1 MPTTLYAEPV
11 DMISYVIEKD
21 FGLLW
26 WLSGKEYACQ
36 CRRHGF
42 EPGLGR
48 SSGERNGNPLQYS
61 CLANPMDR
69 VALWA
74 TVHEVAKELD
84 MTYWLNN
91 SNKRSADVIKDL
103 EMDYLSGSKVI
114 TKVFISG
121 SQVVQREEGD
131 AMLEAEGEEEI
142 WRWSESEKNLK
153 MLPWWRKGPWA
164 QECRW
169 KH

>member
-1 MPTTLYAEPV
+1 
-11 DMISYVIEKD
+11 
-21 FGLLW
+21 
-26 WLSGKEYACQ
+26 
-36 CRRHGF
+36 
-42 EPGLGR
+42 
-48 SSGERNGNPLQYS
+48 
-61 CLANPMDR
+61 MDR
-69 VALWA
+69 GALWA

-114 TKVFISG
+114 TKVFIRG

-142 WRWSESEKNLK
+142 
-153 MLPWWRKGPWA
+153 
-164 QECRW
+164 
-169 KH
+169 